1 MVFHPKW
8 IFAGF
13 SSALSL
19 NHKTGFL
26 VFVFGVSTLCS
37 AQNSKPMHVLML
49 GDSHMVGYFGE
60 HLQRYLHQK
69 GSFHIL
75 SVAIGGAGSYTFTS
89 PVLTNSCC
97 GFRIRRTWADDSIG
111 YHSPIRIVSG
121 SLKVDQKPIGSTWSR
136 NLDSLLNYWQ
146 PDLLVIEL
154 GNNRIDN
161 HLGLIQKIRKY
172 RPYSPIFWVSPF
184 LRSGLIAR
192 VSGIQKV
199 LLKDPNARLIPA
211 WDLAGHD
218 TLSSFHMPSAKA
230 RKASERL
237 AARICDSL
245 KAGKTD
251 WLLVR

>member
-1 MVFHPKW
+1 MGLC
-8 IFAGF
+8 AAANCG
-13 SSALSL
+13 AQRE
-19 NHKTGFL
+19 KTL
-26 VFVFGVSTLCS
+26 
-37 AQNSKPMHVLML
+37 HILML

-69 GSFHIL
+69 GRFHIL
-75 SVAIGGAGSYTFTS
+75 SVAIGGAGSYTFTK
-89 PVLTNSCC
+89 PVLTNTCC
-97 GFRIRRTWADDSIG
+97 GYRIRRTWADDSIG
-111 YHSPIRIVSG
+111 YNSPVRMVAG
-121 SLKVDQKPIGSTWSR
+121 TLKADQKPLGSTWNK

-146 PDLLVIEL
+146 PDLVVIEL

-172 RPYSPIFWVSPF
+172 RPHSAIFWVSPF
-184 LRSGLIAR
+184 LRSGLLSR

-199 LLKDPNARLIPA
+199 LYQVPNALMVPA

-218 TLSSFHMPSAKA
+218 TLGSFHMPSAKA

-245 KAGKTD
+245 NARKNGEF
-251 WLLVR
+251 LGH